1 MLDEVLALAASG
13 GAAVVAA
20 AGTDAWQELR
30 QTVAGW
36 FGRGDAGCERREL
49 ERLDRTADV
58 LRASGPD
65 VAEQTRIRQEGV
77 WQERFTTALE
87 NLDEADRRRFFCS
100 GFGSGSGAPPN
111 LSLLGFWL
119 GRDKPLPSAADC
131 PSGVRAVSEAP
142 TCPQSGARRHFLG
155 CGAHVRDGEIPAA
168 TADSRPACGTR
179 HRRSGAQ

>member
-20 AGTDAWQELR
+20 AGTDVWQELR

-36 FGRGDAGCERREL
+36 FGRGDAGRERREL

-87 NLDEADRRRFFCS
+87 NLDEADRRRAVEQLRALLS
-100 GFGSGSGAPPN
+100 AAAQLSASSAGA
-111 LSLLGFWL
+111 GGMAV
-119 GRDKPLPSAADC
+119 GRDAHFRATDGGLTVGVVNGGVNMNTPSKPD
-131 PSGVRAVSEAP
+131 
-142 TCPQSGARRHFLG
+142 
-155 CGAHVRDGEIPAA
+155 PAQ
-168 TADSRPACGTR
+168 G
-179 HRRSGAQ
+179 